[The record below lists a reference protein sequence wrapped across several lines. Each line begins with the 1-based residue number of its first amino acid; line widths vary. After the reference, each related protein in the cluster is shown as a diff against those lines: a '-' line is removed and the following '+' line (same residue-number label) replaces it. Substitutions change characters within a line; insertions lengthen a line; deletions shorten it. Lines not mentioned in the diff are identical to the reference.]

1 MAEEED
7 DDMSEMTGTDEGTES
22 GTEGE
27 DSEGGSSKTA
37 EVRIPPPTELH
48 NSALFMAKYL
58 DQKLD
63 KLFAA
68 TEKINV
74 DIVEMEKR
82 IMADISTKMQAN
94 HEALTVRITALENL
108 TLEHGVKLQQ
118 QESKGAQQ
126 AHQLDD
132 LQNQVGV
139 ITFRLH

>member
-1 MAEEED
+1 
-7 DDMSEMTGTDEGTES
+7 
-22 GTEGE
+22 
-27 DSEGGSSKTA
+27 
-37 EVRIPPPTELH
+37 
-48 NSALFMAKYL
+48 MAKYL